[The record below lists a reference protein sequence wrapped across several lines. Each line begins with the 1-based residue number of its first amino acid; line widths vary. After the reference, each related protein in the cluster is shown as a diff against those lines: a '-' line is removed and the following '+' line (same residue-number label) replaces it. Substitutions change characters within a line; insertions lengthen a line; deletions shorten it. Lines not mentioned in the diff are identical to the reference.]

1 MDIVNR
7 ALVRSLATTIVK
19 LEKEEEKQ
27 FNPSSVVDVW
37 NTKYDLVEPAQLP
50 TLQKQVTLEVH
61 AERHATTNSL
71 NISAQGMAPLKVDQ
85 VFGNLSLAPTGLDI
99 DPEAI

>member
-19 LEKEEEKQ
+19 LEKEEKKQ

-37 NTKYDLVEPAQLP
+37 NTKYDLVEQNQLP
-50 TLQKQVTLEVH
+50 ILQKQVTLEVH
-61 AERHATTNSL
+61 AERNASTTSL
-71 NISAQGMAPLKVDQ
+71 NISGAGMASLKLDQ
-85 VFGNLSLAPTGLDI
+85 MLNNLSLAPTGLDI

>member
-19 LEKEEEKQ
+19 LEKEEEKK

-71 NISAQGMAPLKVDQ
+71 NISAQGMASLKVDQ

>member
-27 FNPSSVVDVW
+27 FN
-37 NTKYDLVEPAQLP
+37 K
-50 TLQKQVTLEVH
+50 K
-61 AERHATTNSL
+61 
-71 NISAQGMAPLKVDQ
+71 
-85 VFGNLSLAPTGLDI
+85 LAKI
-99 DPEAI
+99 